1 MTQRTP
7 MTLEGYRRLQEILDR
22 FINVERPK
30 AGRAI
35 GRAREHGDLAENAE
49 YHAAKDAQGILE
61 ARIRQMESQLAIAD
75 VIDLKTVK
83 SDKVLFGATV
93 KVVDL
98 ETDKEESFQI
108 VGELEA
114 DLEKGRISIKSPI
127 ARGLI
132 GKTAGDLVDIEVPG
146 RTRCLEVLEISYL

>member
-7 MTLEGYRRLQEILDR
+7 ITLEGYGRLQEILDR
-22 FINVERPK
+22 LINEERPK
-30 AGRAI
+30 AARAI

-75 VIDLKTVK
+75 VIDLKTLK
-83 SDKVLFGATV
+83 SDKILFGATV

-98 ETDKEESFQI
+98 ETDMEESFQI

-146 RTRCLEVLEISYL
+146 RTRCLEVLEISYN